1 MMKRFLPLFVCA
13 ISAMFVACTG
23 CKSDKDSGAQQMTEF
38 EQSLNAKDTADVE
51 KVVRVFFDNV
61 KSEKYYDAAAM
72 LYTRKTKNDVI
83 RQLSNEEMDR
93 FVKTQRQLPF
103 ESYTL
108 DYVKFLSETENEVG
122 CTIVLRK
129 GVDGMPDATTK
140 MFFTPVFHSGK
151 WCLILTDSRKLES
164 PISTFEQRDSL
175 NQRYDDYKKSKLK
188 K

>member
-1 MMKRFLPLFVCA
+1 MKRFLPLFVCA

-38 EQSLNAKDTADVE
+38 EQSLNAKDT
-51 KVVRVFFDNV
+51 
-61 KSEKYYDAAAM
+61 AAM

-129 GVDGMPDATTK
+129 GVDGMPDATTE

-175 NQRYDDYKKSKLK
+175 NQRYDDYKKSKLTK
-188 K
+188 